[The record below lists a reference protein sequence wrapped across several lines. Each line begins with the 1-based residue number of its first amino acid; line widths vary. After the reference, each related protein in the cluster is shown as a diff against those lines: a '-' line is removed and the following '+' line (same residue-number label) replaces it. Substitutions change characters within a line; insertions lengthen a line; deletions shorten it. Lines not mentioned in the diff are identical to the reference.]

1 MLLLLFN
8 YSNSNKSTID
18 IKEKEVFLP
27 AEGFLICYKRLVPYA
42 LFAMNCWQTY
52 IKGGINMID
61 PNLLAAIGF
70 GMIGVIVYMLLQS
83 KVTPTPIFVATP
95 LVAAAIAGFGFNN
108 IAEYAQKGIMTTAS
122 VAILFIFSITFFG
135 VLMDAGLFDP
145 FVNFL
150 VKKAGNNVVAVTVAT
165 SLIATV
171 AHLDGSLAVTLL
183 ITVPALINVYK
194 KLNIRPVIL
203 LLICGM
209 AMSIMNLVPWGG
221 PTARVAAVTH
231 SDPNILW
238 HTLIPLQVVGIIV
251 NTLFAI
257 LLGVLEKRRGA
268 GQNINADITAEEVKV
283 DAKKEALKRPK
294 LIWVNAFI
302 AIATIALLI
311 LTKWQAYFIFMI
323 GLAFALVIN
332 YPNVKDQSARIKA
345 HAGDSISM
353 AAILLSSGIF
363 LGVLSGTNM
372 IGAMAKV
379 MISIIPAA
387 LGPYI
392 HIILGVFAVPIGML
406 LGTDSYFFGLLPL
419 AIGVGK
425 EYGIDPVNLSKALL
439 IGKNYGVLVTPHA
452 ATTYLAIGLAGIEI
466 KELFKVAA
474 PWLWFS
480 GVLSLFIAVI
490 MGIVVI

>member
-1 MLLLLFN
+1 MD
-8 YSNSNKSTID
+8 T
-18 IKEKEVFLP
+18 
-27 AEGFLICYKRLVPYA
+27 
-42 LFAMNCWQTY
+42 T
-52 IKGGINMID
+52 
-61 PNLLAAIGF
+61 LLAAIGF
-70 GMIGVIVYMLLQS
+70 GMIAVIVYMLLQS

-95 LVAAAIAGFGFNN
+95 LVAALIAGFGIDN
-108 IAEYAQKGIMTTAS
+108 IAQFAQKGIMTTAS

-150 VKKAGNNVVAVTVAT
+150 VRKAGNNVIAVTVAT

-183 ITVPALINVYK
+183 ITVPAMLNVYK

-203 LLICGM
+203 LLLCGM

-231 SDPNILW
+231 SDPNVLW
-238 HTLIPLQVVGIIV
+238 HALIPLQLVGIVV
-251 NTLFAI
+251 NTIFAVI
-257 LLGVLEKRRGA
+257 LGIIEKRRGA
-268 GQNINADITAEEVKV
+268 GQNINIEIQEEENKV

-294 LIWVNAFI
+294 LIWVNALI
-302 AIATIALLI
+302 ATGTIALLV
-311 LTKWQAYFIFMI
+311 LTKWQAYFCFMI
-323 GLAFALVIN
+323 GLSMALVVN
-332 YPNVKDQSARIKA
+332 YPNVKEQGARIKA

-363 LGVLSGTNM
+363 LGVLSGTKM
-372 IGAMAKV
+372 IEAMAKV

-392 HIILGVFAVPIGML
+392 HVILGIFAVPIGML

-466 KELFKVAA
+466 KELFKVCA
-474 PWLWFS
+474 PWLWFL
-480 GVLSLFIAVI
+480 GIVSLFIAII
-490 MGIVVI
+490 MGVVVI

>member
-1 MLLLLFN
+1 
-8 YSNSNKSTID
+8 
-18 IKEKEVFLP
+18 
-27 AEGFLICYKRLVPYA
+27 
-42 LFAMNCWQTY
+42 
-52 IKGGINMID
+52 MID

-70 GMIGVIVYMLLQS
+70 GMIAVIVYMLLQS
-83 KVTPTPIFVATP
+83 KVTPAPIFVATP
-95 LVAAAIAGFGFNN
+95 LVAAAIAGFGLDN
-108 IAEYAQKGIMTTAS
+108 IASYAQKGIMTTAS

-150 VKKAGNNVVAVTVAT
+150 VKKAGTNVVAVTVAT
-165 SLIATV
+165 SFIATV

-183 ITVPALINVYK
+183 ITVPAMINVYK

-221 PTARVAAVTH
+221 PTARVAAVTFT
-231 SDPNILW
+231 DPNVIW
-238 HTLIPLQVVGIIV
+238 HSLIPLQIAGIIV
-251 NTLFAI
+251 NTLFAV
-257 LLGVLEKRRGA
+257 LLGIMEKRRGA
-268 GQNINADITAEEVKV
+268 GQNINMDITAEDAKL

-379 MISIIPAA
+379 MISVIPAA

-392 HIILGVFAVPIGML
+392 HMILGVFAVPIGML

-490 MGIVVI
+490 MGVVVI

>member
-1 MLLLLFN
+1 
-8 YSNSNKSTID
+8 
-18 IKEKEVFLP
+18 
-27 AEGFLICYKRLVPYA
+27 
-42 LFAMNCWQTY
+42 
-52 IKGGINMID
+52 MID
-61 PNLLAAIGF
+61 PTLLAAIGF
-70 GMIGVIVYMLLQS
+70 GMIAVIVYMLLQS

-95 LVAAAIAGFGFNN
+95 LVAALIAGFGINN
-108 IAEYAQKGIMTTAS
+108 IANYAQKGIMTTSS

-183 ITVPALINVYK
+183 ITVPAMLNVYK

-203 LLICGM
+203 LLLCGM

-221 PTARVAAVTH
+221 PTARVAAVTN
-231 SDPNILW
+231 SDPNVLW
-238 HTLIPLQVVGIIV
+238 HALIPLQIVGIIV
-251 NTLFAI
+251 NTLFAA

-268 GQNINADITAEEVKV
+268 GQNINTEINAEEAKL

-294 LIWVNAFI
+294 LIWVNALI
-302 AIATIALLI
+302 AIGTIALLV
-311 LTKWQAYFIFMI
+311 LTNWQAYFCFMI

-332 YPNVKDQSARIKA
+332 YPDVKEQGARIKA

-363 LGVLSGTNM
+363 LGVLSGTKM
-372 IGAMAKV
+372 IDAMAKV

-392 HIILGVFAVPIGML
+392 HMILGVFAVPIGML

-474 PWLWFS
+474 PWLWFL
-480 GVLSLFIAVI
+480 GILSLFIAVI
-490 MGIVVI
+490 MGIVVV